1 MKKKTLDTA
10 LDGILRL
17 EEETLSDNSKVFN
30 VRLSGDYNF
39 AATGKV
45 QAESIFIAVSKLL
58 RN

>member
-1 MKKKTLDTA
+1 MGKKTLDTA
-10 LDGILRL
+10 LDGVMRL

-39 AATGKV
+39 AAEGKA